1 MNTAS
6 EETPRAKSSGSAGS
20 SGKNR
25 RHSIGI
31 TSSGKSSGE
40 EVNSVPNYLRAST
53 GSCHDFCKYG
63 KHHENVKSAIPIKFK
78 RTPVV
83 NKEKVAK
90 TVVPVEKKKTTTVAK
105 VNPKL
110 AEPVEVTKKDAA
122 LLSKKTQKA
131 QVMKRSLST
140 NGKAAQ
146 NEPKMFQRST
156 SLVKPSPV
164 TVNRDA
170 SAGSN
175 AGIKK
180 KEIKTVKKAE
190 ATPKTGPAKKLI
202 PKATLTDSRSQKA
215 SFSRA
220 ESLKAIKSKSAKQ
233 VAPLKD
239 QNRMQKSEPKQ
250 TRADK
255 VQTQAL
261 QDGEAESEVNIE
273 AIEFDF
279 IDSSMELKDPLTC
292 DSSLVQIEA
301 LDGFET
307 EPEVKHETMEFDFI
321 HPSVCNESE
330 AFSCNDIGEEESLI
344 TDTVYESSE
353 LIPDEELPEDSTIT
367 PTVIE
372 ISPSSSNEDVLEED
386 MSVYESSEVFPD
398 RKPLEESAIRPTVEG
413 TQSSSDNEVLD
424 EDPLIT
430 HTAYVSSELI
440 LDEESSISPAA
451 VVSVRSSS
459 DKEDLGEDSM
469 ITHPVHESSELLPDK
484 ELLEESS
491 IASPVVE
498 SSHASSD
505 KEVSEEESL
514 IAPPVFESTQDED
527 ESEYT
532 DDDDEVEVS
541 EDESESS
548 DDEKEVAAAQNDEMK
563 TTAGVQDKVRR
574 KGRGVISEDKD
585 DKGVKLKFRRGKILD
600 IQSENNGPRRLKFRK
615 RVIEGNEDGQ
625 SMARRT
631 YKNKTS
637 DVQTETDDP
646 SRLKFKEG
654 KVKEGN
660 EEKKGFTRRSFE
672 KKHVEETKDSKNG
685 PESVVLKHQG
695 EKEKKDAQ
703 GLLNNVIEETASKL
717 AESRK
722 SKVKALVGAFETV
735 ISLQDGKPSST

>member
-122 LLSKKTQKA
+122 LLSKKTQVMKRSLSPNGKAMRNEAAKKDVVLPSQKA

-164 TVNRDA
+164 AVNRDA

-261 QDGEAESEVNIE
+261 QDGEAESEVNIKT
-273 AIEFDF
+273 IEFDF
-279 IDSSMELKDPLTC
+279 IDSSIELKDPLTC

-307 EPEVKHETMEFDFI
+307 EPEVKYETMEFDFI

-330 AFSCNDIGEEESLI
+330 PISCNDIGEEESLI
-344 TDTVYESSE
+344 THTVYESSE
-353 LIPDEELPEDSTIT
+353 LIPDEELPEDSTIA

-372 ISPSSSNEDVLEED
+372 SSQSSSNEDVLEED
-386 MSVYESSEVFPD
+386 SSVYESSEVFPD
-398 RKPLEESAIRPTVEG
+398 RELLEESAIGPTVEG

-440 LDEESSISPAA
+440 LDEESLIAPAA
-451 VVSVRSSS
+451 VGSLQSSS

-469 ITHPVHESSELLPDK
+469 ITHPVHESSELFPDK

-491 IASPVVE
+491 IAPSVVK
-498 SSHASSD
+498 SSNASSD

-514 IAPPVFESTQDED
+514 IAPSVSENTQDEGVLED
-527 ESEYT
+527 ESE
-532 DDDDEVEVS
+532 
-541 EDESESS
+541 
-548 DDEKEVAAAQNDEMK
+548 
-563 TTAGVQDKVRR
+563 
-574 KGRGVISEDKD
+574 
-585 DKGVKLKFRRGKILD
+585 
-600 IQSENNGPRRLKFRK
+600 
-615 RVIEGNEDGQ
+615 
-625 SMARRT
+625 
-631 YKNKTS
+631 
-637 DVQTETDDP
+637 
-646 SRLKFKEG
+646 
-654 KVKEGN
+654 
-660 EEKKGFTRRSFE
+660 
-672 KKHVEETKDSKNG
+672 
-685 PESVVLKHQG
+685 
-695 EKEKKDAQ
+695 
-703 GLLNNVIEETASKL
+703 
-717 AESRK
+717 
-722 SKVKALVGAFETV
+722 
-735 ISLQDGKPSST
+735 

>member
-1 MNTAS
+1 MNTVS
-6 EETPRAKSSGSAGS
+6 EETPRVKSSGSAGS

-63 KHHENVKSAIPIKFK
+63 KHHEHVKSAIPIKFK
-78 RTPVV
+78 RAPVV

-90 TVVPVEKKKTTTVAK
+90 TV
-105 VNPKL
+105 
-110 AEPVEVTKKDAA
+110 VTKKDAA
-122 LLSKKTQKA
+122 LLSKKTQ
-131 QVMKRSLST
+131 VMKQSLST
-140 NGKAAQ
+140 NGKAMR
-146 NEPKMFQRST
+146 NEAVKNDVMST

-190 ATPKTGPAKKLI
+190 
-202 PKATLTDSRSQKA
+202 
-215 SFSRA
+215 
-220 ESLKAIKSKSAKQ
+220 
-233 VAPLKD
+233 
-239 QNRMQKSEPKQ
+239 
-250 TRADK
+250 
-255 VQTQAL
+255 TQAL

-273 AIEFDF
+273 TIEFDF
-279 IDSSMELKDPLTC
+279 IDSSMELKHPLAC
-292 DSSLVQIEA
+292 DSSLVQKEA

-330 AFSCNDIGEEESLI
+330 AFSCNDIVEESLI
-344 TDTVYESSE
+344 THTVYGSSE
-353 LIPDEELPEDSTIT
+353 LIPDEELPEDSTIA

-372 ISPSSSNEDVLEED
+372 SSQSSSNEDVLEED
-386 MSVYESSEVFPD
+386 LSVNESSEVFPD
-398 RKPLEESAIRPTVEG
+398 RELLKESADGPTVEG

-424 EDPLIT
+424 ENPLIT
-430 HTAYVSSELI
+430 HTTYVSSELS
-440 LDEESSISPAA
+440 LDEESSIAPAA
-451 VVSVRSSS
+451 IGSLQSSS
-459 DKEDLGEDSM
+459 DKEDLGEDLM
-469 ITHPVHESSELLPDK
+469 ITHPVHEISELLPDK
-484 ELLEESS
+484 ELLEESA
-491 IASPVVE
+491 IAPPVVE

-514 IAPPVFESTQDED
+514 IASPVSESTQDEGVLED

-532 DDDDEVEVS
+532 DDDDEEVEVS
-541 EDESESS
+541 EDESEGS
-548 DDEKEVAAAQNDEMK
+548 DNEQEVAATQNDETE

-585 DKGVKLKFRRGKILD
+585 DKGVKLKFRRGKVLD

-615 RVIEGNEDGQ
+615 RVIEGSEDGQ

-637 DVQTETDDP
+637 EVQTETDDP
-646 SRLKFKEG
+646 R
-654 KVKEGN
+654 KVMEGN

-685 PESVVLKHQG
+685 PESVVLKHQA
-695 EKEKKDAQ
+695 EQEKKDAQ

-735 ISLQDGKPSST
+735 ISLQDGKPSSTGECGFLNHYSFSSVICTNSLTEGRTLSLTIVCSSEGNNAQMMKWFYGSFVTRLELCSDQVKSM